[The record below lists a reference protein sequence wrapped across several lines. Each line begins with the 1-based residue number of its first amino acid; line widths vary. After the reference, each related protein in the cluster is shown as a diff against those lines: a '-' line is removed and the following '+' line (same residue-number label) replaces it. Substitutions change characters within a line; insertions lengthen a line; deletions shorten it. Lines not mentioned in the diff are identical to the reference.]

1 MALSYSKE
9 VGKYHKGAPQYSKE
23 IGKFLPEYLI
33 LQGRSDF
40 VLWIQIQN
48 TSIFQVKRHT
58 FNRTINFA
66 SVLLLSTEQLFLL
79 AEVALFRTSQ
89 IPKEKHISEHLFYK
103 TVPSGCFYCKAYNS
117 LCTTFNSATRKFLK
131 TI

>member
-1 MALSYSKE
+1 MALWYSKE

-23 IGKFLPEYLI
+23 IGK

-66 SVLLLSTEQLFLL
+66 SVLLLSTEQLFFL

-89 IPKEKHISEHLFYK
+89 IPKEKHISEHLFCK
-103 TVPSGCFYCKAYNS
+103 TVPSACFCCKACNS
-117 LCTTFNSATRKFLK
+117 LCSTFNSATRKFL
-131 TI
+131 

>member
-9 VGKYHKGAPQYSKE
+9 VGKYHKGAPEYSKE

-40 VLWIQIQN
+40 VLSIKIQN

-58 FNRTINFA
+58 FNKTINFA
-66 SVLLLSTEQLFLL
+66 SVLLLSTEHLFFL
-79 AEVALFRTSQ
+79 AEVVLFRASQ
-89 IPKEKHISEHLFYK
+89 IPMEKHISEYLFYK
-103 TVPSGCFYCKAYNS
+103 TVPSGCFCCKASNS
-117 LCTTFNSATRKFLK
+117 FSSTFNSPTRKIFV